1 MWKHHST
8 QEPFQQQMGSC
19 GVSAKGSSPGQPTK
33 MGLIQLPQNKSPRT
47 EHASW
52 KVPSGS
58 CSRSEEGSAYF
69 QAAKTNL
76 MLKVWLK

>member
-8 QEPFQQQMGSC
+8 QEPFQQQMGSH
-19 GVSAKGSSPGQPTK
+19 GVSAKGSSPFQPTK